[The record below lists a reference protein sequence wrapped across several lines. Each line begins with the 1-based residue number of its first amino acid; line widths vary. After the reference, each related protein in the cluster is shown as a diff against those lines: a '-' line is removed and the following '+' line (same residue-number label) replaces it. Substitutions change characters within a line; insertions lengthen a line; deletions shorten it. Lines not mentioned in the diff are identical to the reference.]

1 MTPLTHQIVVTE
13 FDRQRLVHLV
23 RLLRGRS
30 GVNAWNLDALQL
42 ELERALVV
50 PPQSVPPNVITMNS
64 RVCLLDLD
72 NGERMAV
79 SLVFP
84 DARGTDANKVPVLAP
99 LGLALLGC
107 REGDVMEWRTQQ
119 GLRRLRIDRVL
130 YQPESSGNYFA

>member
-1 MTPLTHQIVVTE
+1 MTPLTHHIIVTE
-13 FDRQRLVHLV
+13 YDRQRLVHLV

-42 ELERALVV
+42 EIERAVVV
-50 PPQSVPPNVITMNS
+50 PPQRVPPNVITMNS
-64 RVCLLDLD
+64 RVALLDLD
-72 NGERMAV
+72 SGDLMAV

-84 DARGTDANKVPVLAP
+84 DARGTDGSKVPVLAP

-119 GLRRLRIDRVL
+119 GLRRLRVDRVL
-130 YQPESSGNYFA
+130 YQPESTGNFFT

>member
-1 MTPLTHQIVVTE
+1 MTPLTHHIVVTE
-13 FDRQRLVHLV
+13 FDRLRLVHLL
-23 RLLRGRS
+23 RLFRGRS

-42 ELERALVV
+42 ELERAEVV
-50 PPQSVPPNVITMNS
+50 PPQKVPPNVITMNS

-72 NGERMAV
+72 SGDRMAV

-84 DARGTDANKVPVLAP
+84 DTHATDGTKVPVLAP

-119 GLRRLRIDRVL
+119 GLRRLRVDRVL
-130 YQPESSGNYFA
+130 YQPEAAGNFFA